1 MKKHLPILKEE
12 NIVNHIYFIR
22 GEKLMIDVDL
32 ASLYGVETRVLKQ
45 AVKRNIKRFP
55 EDFMFQLT
63 DKEINW
69 VVSQN
74 VIPSKSYFGGAKP
87 FVFTEQGIAMLS
99 GILNSD
105 RAIQVNIAIMRTFVQ
120 IRRLMQSHKDL
131 ADKIEKLEQKYDEQF
146 KLIFNAIKQLI
157 QKEAEPRRRIGYR
170 NYETDEK

>member
-1 MKKHLPILKEE
+1 
-12 NIVNHIYFIR
+12 
-22 GEKLMIDVDL
+22 
-32 ASLYGVETRVLKQ
+32 
-45 AVKRNIKRFP
+45 
-55 EDFMFQLT
+55 MFQLT

-131 ADKIEKLEQKYDEQF
+131 ADRIEKLEQKYDEEF